1 MNLPRG
7 NKQFSQGATKQGATN
22 KVQISQGATNN
33 SPKVQQNKVQ
43 QTRCESP
50 KVQQNNSPKVQQNKV
65 QQTILPRCNKQG
77 ATNKVRI
84 SQGATKQFSQGATK
98 HTADI
103 MMLNLQREYQ
113 IAQSTDRLD
122 LGFDFYRTKNR
133 KSQTR
138 PSQEKTR
145 DSVRKKTPIYKEFN
159 VFIRDNENKTNF

>member
-1 MNLPRG
+1 M
-7 NKQFSQGATKQGATN
+7 
-22 KVQISQGATNN
+22 
-33 SPKVQQNKVQ
+33 QQNKVQ
-43 QTRCESP
+43 QTRCKSP
-50 KVQQNNSPKVQQNKV
+50 KV
-65 QQTILPRCNKQG
+65 QQTILPRCNKTRCNKQDANLPRCNKTILPRCNKTRCNKQFSQG

>member
-1 MNLPRG
+1 M
-7 NKQFSQGATKQGATN
+7 
-22 KVQISQGATNN
+22 
-33 SPKVQQNKVQ
+33 Q

-50 KVQQNNSPKVQQNKV
+50 KVQQKNSTKV

-113 IAQSTDRLD
+113 TAQSTDRLD
-122 LGFDFYRTKNR
+122 LGFDLYRTKSR

-159 VFIRDNENKTNF
+159 VFIRDNENKTNFSVDCKRFSIIPFLKSDNYCNQSRKCFM

>member
-1 MNLPRG
+1 MNFPRG

-22 KVQISQGATNN
+22 KVRISQGATNN

-50 KVQQNNSPKVQQNKV
+50 KVQQKNSPKV

-113 IAQSTDRLD
+113 TAQSTDRLD
-122 LGFDFYRTKNR
+122 LGFDLYRTKSR